1 MRIDPEAIS
10 LFFLIVIVIG
20 IPVALVAVGTS
31 IAGLLDLPH

>member
-10 LFFLIVIVIG
+10 LFFLVLIVTG

-31 IAGLLDLPH
+31 IAGLLNLPR